1 VYYYFRVVQAMYFK
15 EPNNEEDLEF
25 SPSFRFILLGA
36 AIIILVLG
44 IHPDYLTG
52 LL

>member
-1 VYYYFRVVQAMYFK
+1 
-15 EPNNEEDLEF
+15 
-25 SPSFRFILLGA
+25 LGA

>member
-1 VYYYFRVVQAMYFK
+1 MYFK
-15 EPNNEEDLEF
+15 EPNNEEELAF